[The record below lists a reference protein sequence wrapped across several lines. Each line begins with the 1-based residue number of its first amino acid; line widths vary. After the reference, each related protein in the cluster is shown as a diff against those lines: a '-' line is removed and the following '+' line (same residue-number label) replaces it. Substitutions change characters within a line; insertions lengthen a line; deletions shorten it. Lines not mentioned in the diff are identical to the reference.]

1 MKQYQQYEFSIKEI
15 AEMYHISTRAI
26 RFYEEKGLIQ
36 PKRLDNQYRVYDLAC
51 LDRLEMII
59 SLKRSGLSLEKI
71 SALLNDEL
79 NNQEVYLQQ
88 KQVLDKKM
96 RELKSAQS
104 FIDEQLQ
111 MITLLNQYGLKNLF
125 TIRIKRPENH
135 LVQRWQINGKGVYV
149 EVDERMGIG
158 YDPNTK
164 EMIGLFQS
172 STQLYEQT
180 CAFYFFVQNH
190 TRSTNQYVLEMIDL
204 LHAKELTAQSPIFIS
219 TYGAISKDLVTLAWC
234 KIKL

>member
-1 MKQYQQYEFSIKEI
+1 MKQYLQYEFSIKEI
-15 AEMYHISTRAI
+15 AEMYNVSTRTI
-26 RFYEEKGLIQ
+26 RFYEEKGLIL

-79 NNQEVYLQQ
+79 NNQEVYQQQ

-96 RELKSAQS
+96 KELKNAQQ

-111 MITLLNQYGLKNLF
+111 MITLLNQHGLKNLF
-125 TIRIKRPENH
+125 TVRIKRPENQ
-135 LVQRWQINGKGVYV
+135 LVQRWQITGKGVFV
-149 EVDERMGIG
+149 ESDEHMGIG
-158 YDPNTK
+158 YDANTK
-164 EMIGLFQS
+164 EMIGLYQS

-180 CAFYFFVQNH
+180 CAFYFFVQDH
-190 TRSTNQYVLEMIDL
+190 VRSTKQFVEEMIDL
-204 LHAKELTAQSPIFIS
+204 LHEKAIVVQSPIYIS

-234 KIKL
+234 KIE